1 MSGEDVNRGGKKSEK
16 KLHGTK
22 EIHAKDF
29 EDLKKMGKT
38 KDRRSKRHSKED
50 SDE

>member
-1 MSGEDVNRGGKKSEK
+1 MSSEDVNRGGKKSEK
-16 KLHGTK
+16 KTK
-22 EIHAKDF
+22 VVHAKDF

-38 KDRRSKRHSKED
+38 KDRRSKKHLKDD